1 MGECRGGG
9 RDRSEEDVVLL
20 MGERKDEDEDEA
32 RKPFNL
38 EPGRDYD
45 VE

>member
-20 MGERKDEDEDEA
+20 MGERKDEDEA

-38 EPGRDYD
+38 ELGRGYD

>member
-9 RDRSEEDVVLL
+9 RDCLEEDVVL
-20 MGERKDEDEDEA
+20 MGEREDEDEA
-32 RKPFNL
+32 RKPFIFEL
-38 EPGRDYD
+38 RRGYD